1 MFDDLTMPPAD
12 KILSLMPI
20 FRQDDRSNK
29 IDLGVG
35 VYRDASGTTPILR
48 AVREA
53 EKRIYTAQTTKA
65 YVGPAGDP
73 VFCDLVGRLV
83 FGEEA
88 PWDRIR
94 GIQTPGGAGALTVLA
109 SLISL
114 ARPGTAV
121 HMPDPTWVNHASI
134 LEDNRL
140 RIVTYPYLDTHTGE
154 VDFDALLDHFSRS
167 KRGDVVL
174 LHGCCHNPTGADPSR
189 SQWQALANI
198 IAERGLV
205 PLVDIAYQGFGD
217 GLDEDGLVVRM
228 LAGMV
233 SEMLV
238 SSSCSKNFGIYRE
251 RTGAAFILAA
261 NAVRADAAKAQLTAR
276 ARTAYSMPPDHG
288 SAIVRSVLEDPA
300 LTADWRAELDGMRS
314 NIRSLREGLAA
325 SFRRFSNGNDYD
337 FLAKNNG
344 MFSLIGV
351 TPEEAVMLRE
361 RYAIYIVEDGRIN
374 VAGLQVSQ
382 IDTFAEAVL
391 AVRGKR

>member
-20 FRQDDRSNK
+20 FRRDDRANK

-35 VYRDASGTTPILR
+35 VYRDASGTTPIPR

-53 EKRIYTAQTTKA
+53 ENRIHSAQTTKA

-73 VFCDLVGRLV
+73 VFCDLVGKLV

-109 SLISL
+109 GLISV
-114 ARPGTAV
+114 ARPGAAV
-121 HMPDPTWVNHASI
+121 HVPDPTWVNHVSI
-134 LEDNRL
+134 LEDNGL
-140 RIVTYPYLDTHTGE
+140 RVVTYPYLDTATGE
-154 VDFDALLDHFSRS
+154 VNFDALLDHVSRS
-167 KRGDVVL
+167 QRGDVVL
-174 LHGCCHNPTGADPSR
+174 LHGCCHNPTGADPSP
-189 SQWQALANI
+189 SQWLALAEV

-217 GLDEDGLVVRM
+217 GLDEDAFVVRL

-233 SEMLV
+233 PEMLV

-261 NAVRADAAKAQLTAR
+261 NADQADIAKAQLIVR

-288 SAIVRSVLEDPA
+288 AAIVRTVLEDPTLA
-300 LTADWRAELDGMRS
+300 ADWRAELDGMRS
-314 NIRSLREGLAA
+314 NILSLRQGLAA
-325 SFRRFSNGNDYD
+325 SFRRFTNGGDYD
-337 FLAKNNG
+337 FLARNKG

-351 TPEEAVMLRE
+351 TPQEAVMLRE
-361 RYAIYIVEDGRIN
+361 RYAIYMVEDGRIN
-374 VAGLQVSQ
+374 IAGLRASQ
-382 IDTFAEAVL
+382 IDAFGEAVL
-391 AVRGKR
+391 AVRDRR

>member
-20 FRQDDRSNK
+20 FRQDSRSNK

-35 VYRDASGTTPILR
+35 VYRDASGTTPIPR

-53 EKRIYTAQTTKA
+53 EKRIHTAQTSKA

-73 VFCDLVGRLV
+73 VFCDLIGRLV
-83 FGEEA
+83 FGEAA
-88 PWDRIR
+88 PWERIR

-109 SLISL
+109 GLISL
-114 ARPGTAV
+114 ARPGAAV
-121 HMPDPTWVNHASI
+121 
-134 LEDNRL
+134 
-140 RIVTYPYLDTHTGE
+140 LDSRTGE

-167 KRGDVVL
+167 ERDDIVL

-189 SQWQALANI
+189 SQWQALAEI
-198 IAERGLV
+198 IAERGLI

-217 GLDEDGLVVRM
+217 GLEDDAFVVRL

-233 SEMLV
+233 PEMLV

-261 NAVRADAAKAQLTAR
+261 NANRADATKAQLTVR
-276 ARTAYSMPPDHG
+276 ARIVYSMPPDHG
-288 SAIVRSVLEDPA
+288 SAIVRTVLEDPTLA
-300 LTADWRAELDGMRS
+300 ADWRAELDGMRS
-314 NIRSLREGLAA
+314 NILSLRQGLAA
-325 SFRRFSNGNDYD
+325 SFRRFTNGGDYD
-337 FLAKNNG
+337 FLAKNKG
-344 MFSLIGV
+344 MFSLIGL
-351 TPEEAVMLRE
+351 TPGEAVMLRE
-361 RYAIYIVEDGRIN
+361 RHAIYIVEDGRIN
-374 VAGLQVSQ
+374 VAGLQACQ